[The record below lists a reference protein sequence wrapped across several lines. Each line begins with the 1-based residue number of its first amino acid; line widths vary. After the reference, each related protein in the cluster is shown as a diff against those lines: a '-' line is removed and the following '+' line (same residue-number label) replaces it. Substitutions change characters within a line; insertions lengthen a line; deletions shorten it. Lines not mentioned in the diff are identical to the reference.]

1 VRGRRCRSIGRPAF
15 PYWTSIAMAAAS
27 RLGLSQDE
35 RPSCS
40 SDGLLLRGRDGFAA
54 SRARRFR
61 RGFGFS
67 VQVRSPSLAR
77 AWCPCRREHTLL
89 CRRDVG
95 SESSHKW
102 LKIVGWRHATLT
114 QQIRPDAAYLPDGL
128 PKSRAERI
136 RPISPISA
144 AGGVLRVHTRARI
157 ARGRAHFARFSNLL
171 GIGRTEWW
179 RELNSNCRATS

>member
-1 VRGRRCRSIGRPAF
+1 MKPRLRFVFRTSTKLLGSFRSPSPRGLLVPRSRAVTLLEARAAAGVAALFEGRCEVVAAAVSADQLFRTGRRSRWPRRVVWGFRR
-15 PYWTSIAMAAAS
+15 TS
-27 RLGLSQDE
+27 GL
-35 RPSCS
+35 RCS

-114 QQIRPDAAYLPDGL
+114 QQIRPDGAAVT
-128 PKSRAERI
+128 RC
-136 RPISPISA
+136 A
-144 AGGVLRVHTRARI
+144 AILR
-157 ARGRAHFARFSNLL
+157 LL
-171 GIGRTEWW
+171 G
-179 RELNSNCRATS
+179 